1 MQELINDEFTNSG
14 RGDIHQTHFKY
25 INYTSHEYEVES
37 KVDSANVFMSIQP
50 KKEIFYH
57 RLEEINLEKLL
68 NIGFLFLVFHILMI
82 T

>member
-37 KVDSANVFMSIQP
+37 KVDSANVFMPIQP
-50 KKEIFYH
+50 VMTH
-57 RLEEINLEKLL
+57 RTSCPLCNYIY
-68 NIGFLFLVFHILMI
+68 
-82 T
+82 